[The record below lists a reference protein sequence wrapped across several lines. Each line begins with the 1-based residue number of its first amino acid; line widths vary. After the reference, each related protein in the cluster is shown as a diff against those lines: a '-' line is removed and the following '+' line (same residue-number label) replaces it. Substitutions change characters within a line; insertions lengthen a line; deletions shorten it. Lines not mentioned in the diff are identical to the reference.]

1 MIGRSTVCVIYL
13 RREDIHDT
21 FPILRYNVLKTIIK
35 QFHLK
40 IEIAKLKVAQ
50 KNLRIRSP
58 INVSQNHRSIYRKTV
73 IPEICWSGHMINK
86 IFKRHWFWVNL
97 DCRKTQYSLEIT
109 IVPCQIIWFLKNTA
123 HWLTRREKS
132 EIKIC
137 GTSLC
142 LNLYGCI
149 LRFLLMWKQ
158 TVLEV
163 TRVLC

>member
-73 IPEICWSGHMINK
+73 IPEIC
-86 IFKRHWFWVNL
+86 
-97 DCRKTQYSLEIT
+97 
-109 IVPCQIIWFLKNTA
+109 
-123 HWLTRREKS
+123 
-132 EIKIC
+132 
-137 GTSLC
+137 
-142 LNLYGCI
+142 
-149 LRFLLMWKQ
+149 
-158 TVLEV
+158 
-163 TRVLC
+163 